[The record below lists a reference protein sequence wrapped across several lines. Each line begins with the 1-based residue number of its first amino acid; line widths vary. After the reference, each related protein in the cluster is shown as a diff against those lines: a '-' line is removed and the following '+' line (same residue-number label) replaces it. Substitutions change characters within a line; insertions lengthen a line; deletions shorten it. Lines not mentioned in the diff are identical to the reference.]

1 MLLAGFSKIVE
12 QRIEQARRDG
22 AFDNLPGV
30 GKPLVLEND
39 SHIPEDLR
47 LAHKIL
53 KNAGCL
59 PPEVELRKE
68 IRRTEDLLAD
78 VKDVQQQYRLTQKLN
93 FLITRLNMS
102 RKTSITLEMPQKYL
116 GKVCDLISKS
126 TR

>member
-1 MLLAGFSKIVE
+1 MMLAGFSKIVE

-22 AFDNLPGV
+22 AFDNLSGV

-78 VKDVQQQYRLTQKLN
+78 VKDVQQQYRLTQKLK

-116 GKVCDLISKS
+116 GKVCDMISKS